1 MLGSRRYSLDERNLH
16 MLGFL
21 PAPLRGGVILSLF
34 VLSTLAWAVP
44 VYALIV
50 AKLLMPFRYLRA
62 RCVRLLMWLAEG
74 WSMTNVR
81 AIQRFLRIHWDI
93 RGAEHL
99 DRHGTYLVL
108 PNHQSWVDILVLQ
121 RSFGRQLPFFKFF
134 LKQELIWIPILGP
147 VWWAL
152 EYPFMKRYST
162 SKLKRHP
169 ELRSKDMETTRRI
182 CERSGDHPLALLNFP
197 EGTRFTDAK
206 HASTRSPYQ
215 HLLRPKAGGLALTLG
230 AMGEKLTTLLDV
242 TIVYPDGVHGMWGF
256 LCGRISRIIVDV
268 RRLSVPNE
276 ILAGDYQ
283 NDPAF
288 RRRFQRWLTTLW
300 AEKDALI
307 ERMLAEADTLAQST
321 GEHPA
326 R

>member
-1 MLGSRRYSLDERNLH
+1 
-16 MLGFL
+16 MLGFVG
-21 PAPLRGGVILSLF
+21 PSLRGGVILSLMI
-34 VLSTLAWAVP
+34 LSTLAWAVP
-44 VYALIV
+44 IYTLIA
-50 AKLLMPFRYLRA
+50 AKLLIPFRRLRA

-81 AIQRFLRIHWDI
+81 AVKRLLRIRWEI

-99 DRHGTYLVL
+99 DRRGTYLVI

-134 LKQELIWIPILGP
+134 LKQELIWVPILGP

-152 EYPFMKRYST
+152 EYPFMKRYPAA
-162 SKLKRHP
+162 KLRRHP
-169 ELRSKDMETTRRI
+169 ELRRKDMETARRV
-182 CERSGDHPLALLNFP
+182 CERAREQPLALLNFP
-197 EGTRFTDAK
+197 EGTRFTEAK
-206 HASTRSPYQ
+206 RERSQSPYQ

-230 AMGEKLTTLLDV
+230 AMGERLTSLLDV

-256 LCGRISRIIVDV
+256 LCGRISRVIVDV
-268 RRLSVPNE
+268 RRLSVPHD
-276 ILAGDYQ
+276 ILNGDYQ

-288 RRRFQRWLTTLW
+288 RRRFQRWLAGLW

-307 ERMLAEADTLAQST
+307 ERMLAEAD
-321 GEHPA
+321 GRPMPA
-326 R
+326 TEPLTR